1 MAIMIGPP
9 GLNDACFIDVA
20 TIRVCTL
27 DLVSGTLGFWNLV
40 HGTTHGTLM
49 ADHLWLNGAGI
60 FRGIAR
66 NLGPTDTICVTL
78 VLLEAARLEC

>member
-1 MAIMIGPP
+1 MIGPL
-9 GLNDACFIDVA
+9 GSNYACFIDVS

-27 DLVSGTLGFWNLV
+27 DLVSGTLRFWDLV
-40 HGTTHGTLM
+40 HGTTHGALM
-49 ADHLWLNGAGI
+49 ADHLWLNRAGV